1 MAAEIKNTALEC
13 LQILLSQVRR
23 EVNFNALLTP
33 ELVENLKNPDSE
45 INELIRIGEG
55 QKLDPV
61 KYDSIEELLS
71 DVHGPALA
79 RLDNGNW
86 ILINNTR
93 NLKEETT
100 LIVDP
105 TAGHR
110 QLRVQ
115 NSELR
120 EKISGPIILFR
131 NLKEIDTAKQTAL
144 YCLCSIAQ
152 HNGVKMD
159 IRRVMHDYAVD
170 EKEPRA
176 SLFHQIASDYEFKTK
191 ECRLDWDQLAK
202 LGEAYPVI
210 GIKENDRKFLICGFR
225 QSAGEDAGTKV
236 AVIDPEV
243 RKNNASHMEFLSREE
258 FETFYSGKVI
268 MLKKTYKLL
277 KVNPLK

>member
-45 INELIRIGEG
+45 SNELIRLGES

-61 KYDSIEELLS
+61 KYDSVEELLK

-79 RLDNGNW
+79 KLANGNW

-93 NLKEETT
+93 NLKEESTV
-100 LIVDP
+100 IIDP
-105 TAGHR
+105 AAGRR

-115 NSELR
+115 NSELI

-159 IRRVMHDYAVD
+159 LRRVMHDYAID
-170 EKEPRA
+170 DKEPRT
-176 SLFHQIASDYEFKTK
+176 SLFHQIAADYEFKTR
-191 ECRLDWDQLAK
+191 ECRLDWDQLTK
-202 LGEAYPVI
+202 LGDAYPVI

-225 QSAGEDAGTKV
+225 KSSGENAENKV

-258 FETFYSGKVI
+258 FEKALASYARRDRRFG
-268 MLKKTYKLL
+268 
-277 KVNPLK
+277 NHA